1 MTEFASRHS
10 CARRLL
16 LALVLVSTAGCA
28 RAAHVEF
35 VDGQCLIDGEAASL
49 AQVEVR
55 QARIT
60 ERVLA
65 RQPWFVVVTILVVV
79 LAGASHIEKI
89 ALLFSTRRQEAHSL
103 GDRLRNALDRYRSQ
117 PVRYFAIVSGT
128 LALLVMAGACYVYLD
143 ADKRASERALGLL
156 QFCHLALKDREQQHL
171 LDEQRKNLEALQSTA
186 GSIRTLV
193 DGLPPEEQRKAQ
205 EIVAQMNN
213 ALSHQGRLVSAYA
226 ERTDEQTKA
235 VREHTAVLE
244 KGLTALGT
252 DVLALKTMPG
262 ALHDLSGQVQKLD
275 GRLGTVDAKLTS
287 SDTRLQSLESAVK
300 SLAARPDP
308 KCPACI
314 CEPHAPTP
322 DGGIARPSASANPR

>member
-1 MTEFASRHS
+1 M
-10 CARRLL
+10 
-16 LALVLVSTAGCA
+16 
-28 RAAHVEF
+28 HVEF
-35 VDGQCLIDGEAASL
+35 SDGQCLIDGEAATL
-49 AQVEVR
+49 HEVEAR

-89 ALLFSTRRQEAHSL
+89 ALLFSTRHKEAHSL

-117 PVRYFAIVSGT
+117 PVRYFTIVTGT
-128 LALLVMAGACYVYLD
+128 LALLVMAGGFYVYLD

-186 GSIRTLV
+186 GNIRTLV

-205 EIVAQMNN
+205 EIVAHMND
-213 ALSHQGRLVSAYA
+213 ALSHQGKLVSAYA

-235 VREHTAVLE
+235 IHEHTAVLE
-244 KGLTALGT
+244 KGLTALET
-252 DVLALKTMPG
+252 DVVSLKTMPG
-262 ALHDLSGQVQKLD
+262 ALRDLSGQVQKLD
-275 GRLGTVDAKLTS
+275 GRIGGVDGNLAS
-287 SDTRLQSLESAVK
+287 SDARLLSVETAVK
-300 SLAARPDP
+300 ALAARPEP

-314 CEPHAPTP
+314 CEAPRASP
-322 DGGIARPSASANPR
+322 DGGVPKPATASTSPR

>member
-1 MTEFASRHS
+1 MSDLVPA
-10 CARRLL
+10 ARRLA
-16 LALVLVSTAGCA
+16 LALLLFSAAGCA
-28 RAAHVEF
+28 RAVHVEF
-35 VDGQCLIDGEAASL
+35 TGGQCLIDGESATL
-49 AQVEVR
+49 PQVEAR

-89 ALLFSTRRQEAHSL
+89 ALLFSTRHKEAHSL

-128 LALLVMAGACYVYLD
+128 LALLVLAGACYVYLD

-156 QFCHLALKDREQQHL
+156 QFCHLALKDREQQSL

-186 GSIRTLV
+186 GNIRTLV

-205 EIVAQMNN
+205 EIVAQMNS
-213 ALSHQGRLVSAYA
+213 ALSHQGRLVSDYA

-244 KGLTALGT
+244 KGLTALET
-252 DVLALKTMPG
+252 DVVALKTMPG
-262 ALHDLSGQVQKLD
+262 ALRDLSGQMQKLD
-275 GRLGTVDAKLTS
+275 GRIGGVDGKLAS
-287 SDTRLQSLESAVK
+287 SDARLQSVETAVK
-300 SLAARPDP
+300 TLAARPEP

-314 CEPHAPTP
+314 CEAPRSSAP
-322 DGGIARPSASANPR
+322 DGGAPRPATASSSAR